1 MYLYLY
7 IPAPPQGLLDGSLL
21 APFSA
26 CGTGPPPR
34 VDFLLG
40 PYSGVLTEPAVKV
53 REYSEYPQGTR
64 STHGVLL
71 RWGHPPACRDRAK
84 SGPRPYSKYSRGTRS
99 LLQVLTCGEG
109 ARGVLTRGTLAWLL
123 SGLQ

>member
-71 RWGHPPACRDRAK
+71 RCT
-84 SGPRPYSKYSRGTRS
+84 RPYSKYSRGTRS